1 MNLTPR
7 QKLLGAGLLLGVL
20 LFIAATQGGWSLT
33 SMARLVLG
41 LAACLGLFAWVWR
54 QRRPP
59 VPGRFLATPR
69 LQVLQR
75 VGLSQRNG
83 LALVELDG
91 QAFIV
96 VHGDGFATVRRAPR
110 RPALLPRQQPELAR
124 EGMTQ

>member
-20 LFIAATQGGWSLT
+20 LLIAATQGGWSLT

-59 VPGRFLATPR
+59 LPGRFLATPR

-96 VHGDGFATVRRAPR
+96 VHGEGFATVRRAPR

-124 EGMTQ
+124 EGMAQ